1 MTGENCYLQCR
12 VIINNFG
19 MDSVAR
25 RIYKGDA
32 QKGLDLHFK
41 DWFRIWNQ
49 TTDAVTGQNCHLQC
63 WNITNNFGYLYYV
76 YNVLQWITEL

>member
-25 RIYKGDA
+25 RIYKGDV
-32 QKGLDLHFK
+32 QNIGTKGTVDVHFK

-49 TTDAVTGQNCHLQC
+49 TTDAVTGQNCYLQC
-63 WNITNNFGYLYYV
+63 WNITNNFG
-76 YNVLQWITEL
+76 